1 MSLVTNLLA
10 KEFDMLVTHEK
21 GSTWIFNNGKFK
33 DKVRIIRA
41 SKSKVVFK
49 SDFNWYN
56 DRCSLDHFL
65 NNAEFLRERK
75 RHHNQVNNLPKYFKL
90 EDLLAK

>member
-1 MSLVTNLLA
+1 
-10 KEFDMLVTHEK
+10 MLVTLEK
-21 GSTWIFNNGKFK
+21 GSVWIFNNGKFK
-33 DKVRIIRA
+33 DKVKIIGA
-41 SKSKVVFK
+41 SKNKVIFK

-65 NNAEFLRERK
+65 SKAEFLRERK

-90 EDLLAK
+90 EDLNGK